1 MVPLKADRSG
11 EVRECFIPES
21 DATTMTRHCSPA
33 IFFQPDEIRSA
44 ALTAIREI
52 KGQHDGRLVQEILV
66 SEPIRSH
73 LPEIGIVYEE
83 ANLVAKLEA
92 TLEATLEANLEVNL
106 EAILEAILEATL
118 KILQAT
124 LEANLDKVLQFIQLY
139 TKDRVEYN
147 SRFDEPIECWMVL
160 QTRDCLR
167 YRIQGALSVETA
179 ERIVRGLKVVPW
191 YEERQEHDEFCE
203 QVEKL
208 ESGRLA
214 LVRSKAKDMQCS

>member
-1 MVPLKADRSG
+1 
-11 EVRECFIPES
+11 
-21 DATTMTRHCSPA
+21 MTRHCSPA

-73 LPEIGIVYEE
+73 LPEIGIVYET

-106 EAILEAILEATL
+106 EAILEAAL

-139 TKDRVEYN
+139 TQKRVEYN
-147 SRFDEPIECWMVL
+147 SCFDKPIEDWMVL
-160 QTRDCLR
+160 QTRDSLR
-167 YRIQGALSVETA
+167 YRLQGALSVETA
-179 ERIVRGLKVVPW
+179 ERIV
-191 YEERQEHDEFCE
+191 
-203 QVEKL
+203 EKL
-208 ESGRLA
+208 AISEA
-214 LVRSKAKDMQCS
+214 LGLIEEHSEGPVV